1 MSTAPRNA
9 AAKRDWGHDE
19 TGCTVLHIDMDAFY
33 ASLEIARHPELR
45 GKPVIIGWPGPRSV
59 VSAANYEA
67 RKYGVNSAMPM
78 VRARQLCPGGAYV
91 RVDMPYYR
99 EMSKRI
105 FNEVFRQV
113 TDQIEQVSV
122 DEGYMD
128 VSSALLRWKS
138 PSIIGAW
145 IRAQVAARF
154 HITCSVGIAAN
165 KLVAKMASTNA
176 KPDGMLLIPKARH
189 AEFVQMMP
197 LRGIPGIGPSLE
209 KRLNEWG
216 VKTVAELAEM
226 DETALLQATRSK
238 ITAHNLYLAARGQDE
253 RPIVT
258 HAPEKS
264 IGAEITFEQDTRN
277 FEKVRELLH
286 HCSNE
291 VTHTLRQKGLVAR
304 TVNVKL
310 RFADMSYSTKAHTL
324 ERPIDTAA
332 AMYPESAALL
342 KAMLGMPTDASD
354 DTPLPREIRLAGV
367 SASSLS
373 AKGSTPVQLTID
385 DLLAGDSAAGSGG
398 ENHDGDNGNN
408 NAAYQ
413 GATKRR
419 SHNARKGG
427 GDTVDDR
434 ANGSTRDGNVSG
446 HPTADGHMNNTI
458 ARLEYGTTAEAA
470 IGSSQWHGSRSDEPA
485 KVADTAAAPA
495 ATSAENGPHI
505 SAHCNAGVKKN
516 ASTSPGENRE
526 ERIRTA
532 ETVLDAVRERYGT
545 GAATL
550 GLEHG
555 DWKAKQIA
563 NNSKPED

>member
-19 TGCTVLHIDMDAFY
+19 SGCTVLHIDMDAFY

-45 GKPVIIGWPGPRSV
+45 GRPVIIGWPGPRSV

-78 VRARQLCPGGAYV
+78 VRAKQLCPGGAYV
-91 RVDMPYYR
+91 RVDMTYYR
-99 EMSKRI
+99 MMSKRI
-105 FNEVFRQV
+105 FDEVFRQV

-216 VKTVAELAEM
+216 VKTVADLAKM
-226 DETALLQATRSK
+226 DETAMLQATRSK

-264 IGAEITFEQDTRN
+264 IGAEITFEQDTRDAS
-277 FEKVRELLH
+277 KVRELLH

-291 VTHTLRQKGLVAR
+291 VTHALRSKGLVAR
-304 TVNVKL
+304 TVTVKL

-332 AMYPESAALL
+332 TMYPEAVALL
-342 KAMLGMPTDASD
+342 KAMLKMPADAPD

-373 AKGSTPVQLTID
+373 AKDTTPVQLSFD
-385 DLLAGDSAAGSGG
+385 DILDDNRADGVEPGS
-398 ENHDGDNGNN
+398 E
-408 NAAYQ
+408 
-413 GATKRR
+413 
-419 SHNARKGG
+419 
-427 GDTVDDR
+427 
-434 ANGSTRDGNVSG
+434 DGNG
-446 HPTADGHMNNTI
+446 HDRI
-458 ARLEYGTTAEAA
+458 
-470 IGSSQWHGSRSDEPA
+470 
-485 KVADTAAAPA
+485 
-495 ATSAENGPHI
+495 TSAHGNTNGANENAHAEPTSQRDNQRDNQCDNHTGESMKTDNMRHAFDNPSDTP
-505 SAHCNAGVKKN
+505 SADLCDKKDTHH
-516 ASTSPGENRE
+516 AQKPAINRDNRN
-526 ERIRTA
+526 ERIRSA

-545 GAATL
+545 GAASL

-555 DWKAKQIA
+555 EWKAKQIA
-563 NNSKPED
+563 NSSKPEL

>member
-45 GKPVIIGWPGPRSV
+45 GRPVIIGWPGPRSV

-78 VRARQLCPGGAYV
+78 VRAQQLCPGGAYV
-91 RVDMPYYR
+91 RVDMAYYR
-99 EMSKRI
+99 MMSKRI
-105 FNEVFRQV
+105 FDEVFRQV

-128 VSSALLRWKS
+128 VSGALLRWKS
-138 PSIIGAW
+138 PSVIGAW
-145 IRAQVAARF
+145 IRAQVAQRF
-154 HITCSVGIAAN
+154 GITCSVGIAAN

-176 KPDGMLLIPKARH
+176 KPDGMLLIPKAQH
-189 AEFVQMMP
+189 AQFVQMMP

-216 VKTVAELAEM
+216 VKTVADLAKM

-238 ITAHNLYLAARGQDE
+238 ITAHNLYLAARGEDE

-277 FEKVRELLH
+277 FEEVRELLH

-291 VTHTLRQKGLVAR
+291 VTHALRQKDLVAR
-304 TVNVKL
+304 TVTVKL

-332 AMYPESAALL
+332 AMYPESVALL
-342 KAMLGMPTDASD
+342 KAMLKMPADAD
-354 DTPLPREIRLAGV
+354 DNTPLPREIRLAGV

-373 AKGSTPVQLTID
+373 NKNETPVQLTIE
-385 DLLAGDSAAGSGG
+385 DLL
-398 ENHDGDNGNN
+398 GDNASDSNDQAHGSNADHTFNGHSESQNNERNNSATNSNNGGSNSDNTNSTKRNN
-408 NAAYQ
+408 NE
-413 GATKRR
+413 K
-419 SHNARKGG
+419 
-427 GDTVDDR
+427 
-434 ANGSTRDGNVSG
+434 
-446 HPTADGHMNNTI
+446 
-458 ARLEYGTTAEAA
+458 
-470 IGSSQWHGSRSDEPA
+470 
-485 KVADTAAAPA
+485 
-495 ATSAENGPHI
+495 
-505 SAHCNAGVKKN
+505 
-516 ASTSPGENRE
+516 
-526 ERIRTA
+526 RIRNA

-545 GAATL
+545 GAASL

-555 DWKAKQIA
+555 DWKAKQVA
-563 NNSKPED
+563 NNSKPKP